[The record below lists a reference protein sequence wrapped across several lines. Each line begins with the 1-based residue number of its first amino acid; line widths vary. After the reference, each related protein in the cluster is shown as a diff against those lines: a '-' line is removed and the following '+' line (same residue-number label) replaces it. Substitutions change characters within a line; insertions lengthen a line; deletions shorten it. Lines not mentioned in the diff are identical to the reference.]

1 MTAADALFG
10 PNGAVLLLSLAG
22 LTAYAA
28 FGLPRLSR
36 AVQHAIFAV
45 TVCVAVSTAGL
56 WPRSGFVALAV
67 VLALAFV
74 HLGRW
79 TALRRDPNMSLKAA
93 DATVPDLEPAPESA
107 ANDAARD
114 VASDHA
120 SNVASDVASD
130 LASNVANEAPRAGK
144 ALGRYVIERQI
155 GKGAMGAVYLATDP
169 KIGRAVAIKTLA
181 LSRDFEGPNLIAARE
196 RFFREA
202 ELAGR
207 LKHPDIV
214 TIFDADE
221 DDGLAYIAMEFLTGN
236 DLLRYTH
243 ASMLLP
249 VPQVLQLVARVAQ
262 ALAHAH
268 SLGVVHRDIKPANVM
283 VDITA
288 GIVKVTDFGIAQVCD
303 AARTRTG
310 IVMGSPLYMSPE
322 QLSGERLDG
331 RSDLYS
337 LGVMLYQLLTARLP
351 HESSSMGTLLRQIA
365 QEAAPD
371 VRSIR
376 SDLPGALA
384 DVVALAL
391 QKRAAFRYSDGLQ
404 MAADLH
410 AVARLIDEAAAP
422 QTPQTSQESQTPR
435 SPRQLASA
443 ADPAPQ
449 NTRMTAV

>member
-1 MTAADALFG
+1 MDGVQGLLGSQIAAG
-10 PNGAVLLLSLAG
+10 SLG
-22 LTAYAA
+22 R
-28 FGLPRLSR
+28 FGLSGLFSLLGLAAYFLVLVPRLSR
-36 AVQHAIFAV
+36 QGQSAVLMAM
-45 TVCVAVSTAGL
+45 VCAA
-56 WPRSGFVALAV
+56 VALGWSRPADSLWTFSFL
-67 VLALAFV
+67 LALAFG

-79 TALRRDPNMSLKAA
+79 TAQRATGA
-93 DATVPDLEPAPESA
+93 DAARMATVLASSDGAAES
-107 ANDAARD
+107 ANDA
-114 VASDHA
+114 VPS
-120 SNVASDVASD
+120 
-130 LASNVANEAPRAGK
+130 AGK
-144 ALGRYVIERQI
+144 TLGRYRVERQI

-169 KIGRAVAIKTLA
+169 KISRSVAIKTLA
-181 LSRDFEGPNLIAARE
+181 LSRDFEGEELANARA

-221 DDGLAYIAMEFLTGN
+221 DQGLAFIAMEFLTGH
-236 DLLRYTH
+236 DLVPYTQ
-243 ASMLLP
+243 ARKLLP
-249 VPQVLQLVARVAQ
+249 VPQVLTLVARVAR

-283 VDITA
+283 IDVATDV
-288 GIVKVTDFGIAQVCD
+288 VKVTDFGIAQVCD

-337 LGVMLYQLLTARLP
+337 LGVMLYQLLTGRLP

-365 QEAAPD
+365 QDAAPD

-376 SDLPGALA
+376 PELPAALA

-391 QKRAAFRYSDGLQ
+391 QKRAAYRYADGLQ

-410 AVARLIDEAAAP
+410 AVLLLLNPSPPPPSPHTRRLAAVQATVDAQVVPPSSDLEA
-422 QTPQTSQESQTPR
+422 TVR
-435 SPRQLASA
+435 LA
-443 ADPAPQ
+443 
-449 NTRMTAV
+449 

>member
-1 MTAADALFG
+1 MTAADALLSLH
-10 PNGAVLLLSLAG
+10 GAVLLLSLAG
-22 LTAYAA
+22 LTAYAVL
-28 FGLPRLSR
+28 GLPRFSR
-36 AVQHAIFAV
+36 AVQLAVFAI
-45 TVCVAVSTAGL
+45 TVCAAACTAWL
-56 WPRSGFVALAV
+56 WPSSGLIALAV

-79 TALRRDPNMSLKAA
+79 SALRRDPKMSITEVAA
-93 DATVPDLEPAPESA
+93 TTPGLEHAPEST
-107 ANDAARD
+107 
-114 VASDHA
+114 VSGSASD
-120 SNVASDVASD
+120 
-130 LASNVANEAPRAGK
+130 APRAGK
-144 ALGRYVIERQI
+144 TLGRYVIERQI
-155 GKGAMGAVYLATDP
+155 GKGAMGAVYLASDP

-181 LSRDFEGPNLIAARE
+181 LSRDFEGPDLIAARE

-221 DDGLAYIAMEFLTGN
+221 SDGLAYIAMEYLTGC

-243 ASMLLP
+243 ASKLLP
-249 VPQVLQLVARVAQ
+249 VPQVLRLVARVAE

-365 QEAAPD
+365 QEAASD

-376 SDLPGALA
+376 PDLPGALA

-391 QKRAAFRYSDGLQ
+391 QKRAAFRYTDGLQ

-410 AVARLIDEAAAP
+410 AVARLIDEAAAAP
-422 QTPQTSQESQTPR
+422 MQQTPQESQTPQV
-435 SPRQLASA
+435 PRAPLQQLTA
-443 ADPAPQ
+443 ADLATQ
-449 NTRMTAV
+449 NTSMTAV

>member
-1 MTAADALFG
+1 MNGVQGLFSLQNAVLTVGLFG
-10 PNGAVLLLSLAG
+10 LA
-22 LTAYAA
+22 AY
-28 FGLPRLSR
+28 FVFLVPRLSQQAQR
-36 AVQHAIFAV
+36 GALMA
-45 TVCVAVSTAGL
+45 TL
-56 WPRSGFVALAV
+56 SGALALAWSWPAGV
-67 VLALAFV
+67 LLVFAFPLALAFG

-79 TALRRDPNMSLKAA
+79 TALKS
-93 DATVPDLEPAPESA
+93 VAPTQAGSA
-107 ANDAARD
+107 AAPLPETNLGPSPED
-114 VASDHA
+114 VP
-120 SNVASDVASD
+120 NV
-130 LASNVANEAPRAGK
+130 GK
-144 ALGRYVIERQI
+144 TLGRYRIERQI
-155 GKGAMGAVYLATDP
+155 GKGAMGAVYLAHDP

-181 LSRDFEGPNLIAARE
+181 LSRDFEGDELTNARS

-221 DDGLAYIAMEFLTGN
+221 DQGLAFIAMEFLTGH
-236 DLLRYTH
+236 DLVPYTH
-243 ASMLLP
+243 ARKLLP
-249 VPQVLQLVARVAQ
+249 VPQVLTLVARVAQ

-283 VDITA
+283 IDMATQV
-288 GIVKVTDFGIAQVCD
+288 VKVTDFGIAQVCD

-337 LGVMLYQLLTARLP
+337 LGVMLYQLLTGRLP

-365 QEAAPD
+365 QDAAPD

-376 SDLPGALA
+376 PELPAALA

-391 QKRAAFRYSDGLQ
+391 QKRAAYRYADGLQ
-404 MAADLH
+404 MAADLQ
-410 AVARLIDEAAAP
+410 AVLLLLNAP
-422 QTPQTSQESQTPR
+422 
-435 SPRQLASA
+435 
-443 ADPAPQ
+443 PAPR
-449 NTRMTAV
+449 TRRLVSTEVPLDVCDAAQTVDLEATVRLP

>member
-1 MTAADALFG
+1 MTAGHFLFSPHGAALLF
-10 PNGAVLLLSLAG
+10 ALAG
-22 LTAYAA
+22 LTAYVVLL
-28 FGLPRLSR
+28 LPRLSDHAR
-36 AVQHAIFAV
+36 LAIFAV
-45 TVCVAVSTAGL
+45 TACAATWLVWL
-56 WPRSGFVALAV
+56 WPPSWVGASAVA
-67 VLALAFV
+67 LALAFAHLGWWAAQRRSLTMAAAAV
-74 HLGRW
+74 HATAPPPENSAGVAAGDTARVGKHLGRYII
-79 TALRRDPNMSLKAA
+79 T
-93 DATVPDLEPAPESA
+93 
-107 ANDAARD
+107 
-114 VASDHA
+114 
-120 SNVASDVASD
+120 
-130 LASNVANEAPRAGK
+130 
-144 ALGRYVIERQI
+144 RQI
-155 GKGAMGAVYLATDP
+155 GKGAMGAVYLASDP

-181 LSRDFEGPNLIAARE
+181 LSRDFEGPDLIAARE

-221 DDGLAYIAMEFLTGN
+221 DAGLAYIAMEFLTGN
-236 DLLRYTH
+236 DLLPYTH
-243 ASMLLP
+243 ASKLLP

-283 VDITA
+283 VDIAA
-288 GIVKVTDFGIAQVCD
+288 GMVKVTDFGIAQVCD

-371 VRSIR
+371 VRSVR
-376 SDLPGALA
+376 PDLPAALA

-391 QKRAAFRYSDGLQ
+391 QKRAAFRYADGLQ
-404 MAADLH
+404 MATDLH
-410 AVARLIDEAAAP
+410 AMARLIDRAAAP
-422 QTPQTSQESQTPR
+422 QTAR
-435 SPRQLASA
+435 APRQLTGA
-443 ADPAPQ
+443 AELAAPHSSV
-449 NTRMTAV
+449 TAL

>member
-1 MTAADALFG
+1 MDGVHGLYSPQNAALSVG
-10 PNGAVLLLSLAG
+10 LSVLA
-22 LTAYAA
+22 AY
-28 FGLPRLSR
+28 FVFLVPRLSR
-36 AVQHAIFAV
+36 RMQRGALTTMLV
-45 TVCVAVSTAGL
+45 G
-56 WPRSGFVALAV
+56 ALALAWSWPAGSV
-67 VLALAFV
+67 LAFAFPLALAFG

-79 TALRRDPNMSLKAA
+79 TAHRSVA
-93 DATVPDLEPAPESA
+93 PAQASSA
-107 ANDAARD
+107 AAPLPEANFAPS
-114 VASDHA
+114 SDE
-120 SNVASDVASD
+120 
-130 LASNVANEAPRAGK
+130 LPGAGK
-144 ALGRYVIERQI
+144 TLGRYRVERQI
-155 GKGAMGAVYLATDP
+155 GKGAMGAVYLAHDP

-181 LSRDFEGPNLIAARE
+181 LSRDFEGEELTSARA

-221 DDGLAYIAMEFLTGN
+221 DQGLAFIAMEFLTGH
-236 DLLRYTH
+236 DLVPYTH
-243 ASMLLP
+243 ARKLLP
-249 VPQVLQLVARVAQ
+249 VPQVLTLVARVA

-283 VDITA
+283 IDMDTQV
-288 GIVKVTDFGIAQVCD
+288 VKVTDFGIAQVCD

-337 LGVMLYQLLTARLP
+337 LGVMLYQLLTGRLP

-365 QEAAPD
+365 QDAAPD

-376 SDLPGALA
+376 PELPAALA

-391 QKRAAFRYSDGLQ
+391 QKRATYRYADGLQ
-404 MAADLH
+404 MATDLQ
-410 AVARLIDEAAAP
+410 AVLLLLNPPLAPRTRRVVPVEVPVDVAVDLQVSQPSPDLEATVRLH
-422 QTPQTSQESQTPR
+422 
-435 SPRQLASA
+435 
-443 ADPAPQ
+443 
-449 NTRMTAV
+449 